1 MLEALNP
8 RYFHSTPSPAHHL
21 SIPPRSFILSSRENK
36 EKRAIFTHLIMP
48 QPKRHAPA
56 RLHAEKEN
64 LEKHIKQK
72 SRKEKEEEKSER
84 VSSSLFVIVQLSESH
99 HLFP

>member
-1 MLEALNP
+1 MLEALYP
-8 RYFHSTPSPAHHL
+8 RYFHSIPFLAHHL
-21 SIPPRSFILSSRENK
+21 SHIASFILSSRENK

-56 RLHAEKEN
+56 RLHAEKGN

-72 SRKEKEEEKSER
+72 SRKEKEEEEEK
-84 VSSSLFVIVQLSESH
+84 
-99 HLFP
+99 